1 MRASGSVDSPSSAIP
16 GRIAS
21 SAARRPGC
29 ASFIVSRK
37 TPSAPSSR
45 TSSAIATSSA
55 TGSRRVP
62 TSHGL

>member
-1 MRASGSVDSPSSAIP
+1 MRASGSVDSPSSATSGPI
-16 GRIAS
+16 
-21 SAARRPGC
+21 AARRPGR

-45 TSSAIATSSA
+45 TSRPTASSSA

-62 TSHGL
+62 VSHGL